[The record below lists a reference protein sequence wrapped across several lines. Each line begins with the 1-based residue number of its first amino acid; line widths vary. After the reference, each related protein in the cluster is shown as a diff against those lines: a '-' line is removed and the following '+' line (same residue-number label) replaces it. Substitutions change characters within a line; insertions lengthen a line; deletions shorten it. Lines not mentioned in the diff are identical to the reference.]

1 MKKFL
6 CGLIIVFILTSFPAA
21 VLANSTL
28 QRVGETVLVEILST
42 LINDALKK
50 NGMGDLISG
59 GEESSDAEIPTPT
72 DEKLPKVS
80 KNSGKVIELSS
91 AQYQSFSEICLAGS
105 IEEFRKKFEYEN
117 ISPEAKY
124 TKEDGSVIT
133 LLEIAKTSPNPE
145 LAEFIGSQL
154 KEKEGE

>member
-6 CGLIIVFILTSFPAA
+6 CGLIIIFILTSFPAA
-21 VLANSTL
+21 VLANNTL
-28 QRVGETVLVEILST
+28 QRVGENILAEFLST

-50 NGMGDLISG
+50 NGMGDLIPG
-59 GEESSDAEIPTPT
+59 GESSDSEVPIPK

-80 KNSGKVIELSS
+80 KNSGKVTELSNE
-91 AQYQSFSEICLAGS
+91 QYQNFSEICLAGS

-133 LLEIAKTSPNPE
+133 LLELAKTSPNPE
-145 LAEFIGSQL
+145 LAEFIESQI